1 MRSLL
6 LLSPFELIWTAIG
19 VILTVIATLIHLPY
33 PEFLPWIGGYQFSL
47 QVAGVLLTA
56 CLGGAGAGVY
66 AQVAYLALGLFESQ
80 VFSYGGGLEYIH
92 RAAFGYLLGFLPA
105 AWVCGT
111 LAFRR
116 VRSRSTPSPPASPS
130 RSRSTQLTSRSTPS
144 PTSTP
149 TPQSP
154 PTAPVR
160 LSSLIWACLAG
171 LICIHLTGVTY
182 LIFQTPSWVEL
193 WQEIGRYT
201 GFLLP
206 GQLLVIC
213 GTAVVAWICRYLLL
227 Y

>member
-6 LLSPFELIWTAIG
+6 LLTPFELIWTAIG

-33 PEFLPWIGGYQFSL
+33 PEFMPWIGGYQFSL

-80 VFSYGGGLEYIH
+80 VFSYGGGLDYIH

-111 LAFRR
+111 LAFRHSHSTR
-116 VRSRSTPSPPASPS
+116 SRSRSTPPTPS
-130 RSRSTQLTSRSTPS
+130 STQIVARPTTTSSSTPS
-144 PTSTP
+144 SAARTP
-149 TPQSP
+149 
-154 PTAPVR
+154 AA
-160 LSSLIWACLAG
+160 LGELLFACLAG
-171 LICIHLTGVTY
+171 LVSIHLTGITY
-182 LIFQTPSWVEL
+182 LIFQTASLSEL
-193 WQEIGRYT
+193 LQEVGRYT

-206 GQLLVIC
+206 GQILVVC
-213 GTAVVAWICRYLLL
+213 GTAVLAWLCRYLLL

>member
-6 LLSPFELIWTAIG
+6 LLTPFELIWTAIG

-33 PEFLPWIGGYQFSL
+33 PEMLPWIGGYQFSL

-80 VFSYGGGLEYIH
+80 VFSYGGGLDYIH

-116 VRSRSTPSPPASPS
+116 TRSSPATPVVS
-130 RSRSTQLTSRSTPS
+130 RTSTQK
-144 PTSTP
+144 
-149 TPQSP
+149 
-154 PTAPVR
+154 VR
-160 LSSLIWACLAG
+160 LKDLTVACLAG
-171 LICIHLTGVTY
+171 LGCIHLTGITY
-182 LIFQTPSWVEL
+182 LVFQIASPTEL
-193 WQEIGRYT
+193 WPEIGRYT

-206 GQLLVIC
+206 GQLMVVLC
-213 GTAVVAWICRYLLL
+213 TAVLAWICRHLLL

>member
-6 LLSPFELIWTAIG
+6 LLSPFELIWTVIG

-105 AWVCGT
+105 GWVCGT
-111 LAFRR
+111 LAFRQ
-116 VRSRSTPSPPASPS
+116 VRSRGTS
-130 RSRSTQLTSRSTPS
+130 RSKTSRSPSTQL
-144 PTSTP
+144 
-149 TPQSP
+149 
-154 PTAPVR
+154 APR
-160 LSSLIWACLAG
+160 LSSPSPVASTQTSPSIAPVSLSSLVWACLAG

-182 LIFQTPSWVEL
+182 LIFQTQSWVEL
-193 WQEIGRYT
+193 GQEIGRYT

-213 GTAVVAWICRYLLL
+213 GTALVAWICRYLLL

>member
-6 LLSPFELIWTAIG
+6 LLTPFELIWTAIG

-33 PEFLPWIGGYQFSL
+33 PEFLPWIGGYHFSL
-47 QVAGVLLTA
+47 QVSGVLLTA

-80 VFSYGGGLEYIH
+80 VFSYGGGLDYIH

-111 LAFRR
+111 LAFRQ
-116 VRSRSTPSPPASPS
+116 SLATAPKT
-130 RSRSTQLTSRSTPS
+130 RSRSTQLA
-144 PTSTP
+144 
-149 TPQSP
+149 PQNTNAP
-154 PTAPVR
+154 PVH
-160 LSSLIWACLAG
+160 LKDLLFACLSG
-171 LICIHLTGVTY
+171 LVCIHLTGVVY
-182 LIFQTPSWVEL
+182 LIFQTASLSEL
-193 WQEIGRYT
+193 LQEVGRYT

-213 GTAVVAWICRYLLL
+213 GTALLAWVCRHLLL